1 MGKFKEKITN
11 SDFGFNFEDV
21 ILLPG
26 LSRVEPREVN
36 LSSWFTPSI
45 KLAIPFVSSPMDT
58 VTEEEMAVALARL
71 GGLGILHRN
80 CSIEEEVEMAKRV
93 KRSESYIIRDV
104 VSISPSATV
113 GEAAS
118 IMREKRIS
126 GLPVVEKGR
135 LVGIIT
141 ERDVRFADRRL
152 KVEEAMTREV
162 VVAKPTVEPEE
173 AIELMRR
180 HKIEKLPIVDDSNRL
195 YGLITYRDVEMREKY
210 KEATRDEEGR
220 LRVGAAIS
228 PFDLKRAKSLS
239 PYVDVLVI
247 DVAHFHNLNVIEATR
262 RIVKET
268 GKEVVIGNLGTREA
282 VVDSIS
288 RIDEVAGLRVG
299 IGSGSVCTTME
310 VARAGAPTLFAIT
323 EAADAL
329 EELGMN
335 IPITA
340 DGGIR
345 GAGDVALAIACGAS
359 VVMMGYVFAGC
370 KESPGATSIIG
381 GRYYKLHRGMGSLAA
396 RRKRIAVDRYAQLSK
411 EIPEGTEVWVPYRGD
426 VATVISE
433 FKAGLRIAMGYAGA
447 ANMEEMREKS
457 RLLRVSPRT
466 HTRAPD
472 ILMTPS
478 GEM

>member
-152 KVEEAMTREV
+152 KVKEAMTREV

-247 DVAHFHNLNVIEATR
+247 DVAHFHNLNVIEATK

-268 GKEVVIGNLGTREA
+268 GKEVVIGN
-282 VVDSIS
+282 
-288 RIDEVAGLRVG
+288 
-299 IGSGSVCTTME
+299 
-310 VARAGAPTLFAIT
+310 
-323 EAADAL
+323 
-329 EELGMN
+329 
-335 IPITA
+335 
-340 DGGIR
+340 
-345 GAGDVALAIACGAS
+345 
-359 VVMMGYVFAGC
+359 
-370 KESPGATSIIG
+370 
-381 GRYYKLHRGMGSLAA
+381 
-396 RRKRIAVDRYAQLSK
+396 
-411 EIPEGTEVWVPYRGD
+411 
-426 VATVISE
+426 
-433 FKAGLRIAMGYAGA
+433 
-447 ANMEEMREKS
+447 
-457 RLLRVSPRT
+457 
-466 HTRAPD
+466 
-472 ILMTPS
+472 
-478 GEM
+478 